1 MVSLKTDLRNN
12 MVILGIHH
20 GHDSSAA
27 IIKDGKIIADAQEE
41 RFSRVKHSNNAP
53 LKAIEFCLKK
63 AEISNID
70 DVDYIS
76 YSQEKTSRETNVI
89 FDMNGNQIKTTNLA
103 KQLAK
108 SILGKSFGE
117 NNLKLPIYY
126 QKYKL
131 TDKSKFINNNHHLAH
146 AASAY
151 FTRRTNDKCLI
162 FTIDGAGDNM
172 CTAIWMGEGNN
183 IELVKSY
190 YKEASIGWAYSVV
203 TEGLHWIH
211 GDGEG
216 KTMGLAPYGDFSQCK
231 NVLDKYFPE
240 FKDEKLIKPSALGES
255 YYWGESGS
263 IQFHFDEAKEVETLI
278 KEYGRENIAA
288 EAQRKLEEAVMN
300 IVFGWAKTTGIKK
313 VAFAGGVMLNVKLNQ
328 RIWNNR
334 GSLIEEQHVYPNPG
348 DSGLAV
354 GAALLKYYKHN
365 DFNGYNFNNL
375 YLGPE
380 YSNEEIES
388 ILKIRK
394 CKYSFIENPAKK
406 AAELLAKNEI
416 IAWFQGRMESG
427 PRSLGNRSILM
438 SPLKAENK
446 NVINA
451 SVKFREGFR
460 PFCPSLI
467 YEKRENYL
475 KDYKDEFF
483 MITSFDVKEE
493 KRGIIPA
500 VVHVD
505 GTVRPQMVQ
514 KETNPLFWELINEF
528 GNITG
533 ESIILNSSFNVMGEP
548 IVNNP
553 KEAIRCF
560 FDSGIDALFIGNYY
574 LTKVIDTN

>member
-1 MVSLKTDLRNN
+1 
-12 MVILGIHH
+12 MVILGIHK

-27 IIKDGKIIADAQEE
+27 IVKDGKIIADVQEE

-53 LKAIEFCLKK
+53 LKAIEYCLKK
-63 AEISNID
+63 AEISNIN

-76 YSQEKTSRETNVI
+76 YSGEKTSKDTNAI
-89 FDMNGNQIKTTNLA
+89 FDINGTESKMFNFA

-108 SILGKSFGE
+108 LILGKSVDG
-117 NNLKLPIYY
+117 NGPKLPIYY
-126 QKYKL
+126 PNYKL
-131 TDKSKFINNNHHLAH
+131 IDKTKFINNNHHLAH

-151 FTRRTNDKCLI
+151 FTRKTNDKCLI
-162 FTIDGAGDNM
+162 FTIDGAGDNI
-172 CTAIWMGEGNN
+172 CTAIWIGEGNK
-183 IELVKSY
+183 IELLKSY
-190 YKEASIGWAYSVV
+190 YKEASIGWAYSTV

-216 KTMGLAPYGDFSQCK
+216 KTMGLAPYGDSSKCR
-231 NVLDKYFPE
+231 NVLDKYFPL
-240 FKDEKLIKPSALGES
+240 FKEEKLIKASELGKDYS
-255 YYWGESGS
+255 WRESGS
-263 IQFHFDEAKEVETLI
+263 TQFHFDEAKEVEGIIT
-278 KEYGRENIAA
+278 EYGREDIAA
-288 EAQRKLEEAVMN
+288 EAQRKLEETVMN
-300 IVFGWAKTTGIKK
+300 LVFGWVKKTGIKK

-354 GAALLKYYKHN
+354 GAALLEYYKHN
-365 DFNGYNFNNL
+365 DFKGYDFNNL
-375 YLGPE
+375 YLGPD
-380 YSNEEIES
+380 YTNEEIES

-394 CKYSFIENPAKK
+394 CKYTFIENPARK
-406 AAELLAKNEI
+406 AAELLAINQI
-416 IAWFQGRMESG
+416 VAWFQGRMESG
-427 PRSLGNRSILM
+427 PRALGNRSILM
-438 SPLKAENK
+438 SPLRAENK
-446 NVINA
+446 DIINA

-467 YEKRENYL
+467 FEKREDYL
-475 KDYKDEFF
+475 MDCRDEFF
-483 MITSFDVKEE
+483 MITSFDIKAE
-493 KRGIIPA
+493 KRSSIPA

-528 GNITG
+528 GNLTG

-548 IVNNP
+548 IINNP

-560 FDSGIDALFIGNYY
+560 FDSGIDALFIGNFY
-574 LTKVIDTN
+574 LTK